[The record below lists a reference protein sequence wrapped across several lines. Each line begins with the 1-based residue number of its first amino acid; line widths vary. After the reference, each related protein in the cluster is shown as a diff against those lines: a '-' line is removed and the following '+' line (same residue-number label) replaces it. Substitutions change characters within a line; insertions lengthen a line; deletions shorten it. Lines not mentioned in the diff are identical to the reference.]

1 MINKKL
7 LLRII
12 ISFVLWIIG
21 LIISEYQI
29 LQLSLVIASYVII
42 AYDVI
47 IGAIRNIF
55 RGEFL
60 DELFLM
66 LIASIGAF
74 VLGEFIEAVAI
85 ILFFQIG
92 ELFQGYA
99 VEKSRNT
106 IINTMNLKV
115 NVCHLENGDD
125 IEPEDCNVG
134 DVILVRPGE
143 MIPIDGIS
151 LSEGSINCASLTGE
165 AHDIDISVNDTVL
178 SGSINVTNPIKVK
191 TIKNYYDSTA
201 SKILD
206 MIENATMKKAKS
218 EKFITK
224 FAHYYTPIVVVLAII
239 VAFVP
244 PLFLGFSENIRIWGY
259 KALSFL
265 VVSCPCA
272 LVISVPLSYFA
283 GIGAGAKNK
292 IIIKGGSYLEDLA
305 LVDNIV
311 MDKTGTITKAS
322 LHVDKIISD
331 YDHKEIIK
339 IIKGLEKNSNHP
351 IAQAINLLSG
361 DTYDFNITEEAG
373 YGIIGKNEEHTYYA
387 GNIKL
392 LHKYGIKVEKTNHT
406 GTVLYL
412 AKDNLFIALIV
423 LKDTIKPEAKEEIE
437 ILHNMNKKIVVL
449 SGDSNSSVSE
459 VCDEIKIDEYY
470 AELLPSDKVSKL
482 EKIITNS
489 DGKTM
494 FIGDGINDAPVLAMS
509 DIGVSMGQIGSDAAI
524 EASDVVILN
533 DNLSSISKMI
543 KIAKK
548 TRSIVFQNIFISIG
562 IKVAVLILTVLGL
575 VGIEFA
581 IFADVG
587 VCVIAVLNA
596 MRALYTK

>member
-12 ISFVLWIIG
+12 ISFVLWMIG
-21 LIISEYQI
+21 LFSSEYII
-29 LQLSLVIASYVII
+29 LQLSLVIAAYGII

-47 IGAIRNIF
+47 IGAFRNIF

-74 VLGEFIEAVAI
+74 ILGEFIEAVAI
-85 ILFFQIG
+85 VLFFQIG

-115 NVCHLENGDD
+115 NLCHLEDGSDVL
-125 IEPEDCNVG
+125 PEDCNIG
-134 DVILVRPGE
+134 DIILVKPGE
-143 MIPIDGIS
+143 MVPIDGIS

-165 AHDIDISVNDTVL
+165 AHDIELSVNDSLL
-178 SGSINVTNPIKVK
+178 SGSINVTNPIKIK
-191 TIKNYYDSTA
+191 TTKNYYDSTA

-224 FAHYYTPIVVVLAII
+224 FAHYYTPIVVALAVI
-239 VAFVP
+239 VAFIP

-259 KALSFL
+259 KSLSFL

-283 GIGAGAKNK
+283 GIGAAAKNK

-331 YDHKEIIK
+331 YEHEEIIR

-351 IAQAINLLSG
+351 IALAINLLAG
-361 DTYDFNITEEAG
+361 DAYDFDITEEAG
-373 YGIIGKNEEHTYYA
+373 YGIIGKDEKHTYYA

-392 LHKYGIKVEKTNHT
+392 LHKYGINIEKACDT
-406 GTVLYL
+406 GTILYL
-412 AKDNLFIALIV
+412 AKDNELIGIIV
-423 LKDTIKPEAKEEIE
+423 LKDTIKNEAKEEVE
-437 ILHNMNKKIVVL
+437 KLHAMNKKIVVL
-449 SGDSNSSVSE
+449 SGDSFSSVDE
-459 VCDEIKIDEYY
+459 VCKEIDIKEYH

-482 EKIITNS
+482 ENIINNTN
-489 DGKTM
+489 GKTM

-509 DIGVSMGQIGSDAAI
+509 DVGVSMGQIGSDAAI

-533 DNLSSISKMI
+533 DDLSLISKMI

-548 TRSIVFQNIFISIG
+548 TRKIVFQNIFISIG
-562 IKVAVLILTVLGL
+562 IKVLVLILTVLGL

>member
-1 MINKKL
+1 
-7 LLRII
+7 
-12 ISFVLWIIG
+12 
-21 LIISEYQI
+21 
-29 LQLSLVIASYVII
+29 
-42 AYDVI
+42 
-47 IGAIRNIF
+47 
-55 RGEFL
+55 
-60 DELFLM
+60 
-66 LIASIGAF
+66 
-74 VLGEFIEAVAI
+74 
-85 ILFFQIG
+85 
-92 ELFQGYA
+92 
-99 VEKSRNT
+99 
-106 IINTMNLKV
+106 
-115 NVCHLENGDD
+115 
-125 IEPEDCNVG
+125 
-134 DVILVRPGE
+134 
-143 MIPIDGIS
+143 
-151 LSEGSINCASLTGE
+151 
-165 AHDIDISVNDTVL
+165 
-178 SGSINVTNPIKVK
+178 
-191 TIKNYYDSTA
+191 
-201 SKILD
+201 
-206 MIENATMKKAKS
+206 
-218 EKFITK
+218 
-224 FAHYYTPIVVVLAII
+224 
-239 VAFVP
+239 
-244 PLFLGFSENIRIWGY
+244 
-259 KALSFL
+259 
-265 VVSCPCA
+265 
-272 LVISVPLSYFA
+272 
-283 GIGAGAKNK
+283 
-292 IIIKGGSYLEDLA
+292 
-305 LVDNIV
+305 

-331 YDHKEIIK
+331 YDHKEIIR

-361 DTYDFNITEEAG
+361 DAYDFNITEEAG
-373 YGIIGKNEEHTYYA
+373 YGIIGKNEEHTYYS

-406 GTVLYL
+406 GSVLYL
-412 AKDNLFIALIV
+412 AKDNLFVALIV

-482 EKIITNS
+482 ENIITNS
-489 DGKTM
+489 NGKTM

-524 EASDVVILN
+524 EASDIVILN